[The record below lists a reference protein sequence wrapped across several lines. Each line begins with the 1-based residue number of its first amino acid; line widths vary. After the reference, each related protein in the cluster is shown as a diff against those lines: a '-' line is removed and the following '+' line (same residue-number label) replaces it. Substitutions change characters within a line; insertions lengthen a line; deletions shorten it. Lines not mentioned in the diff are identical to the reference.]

1 MSSVI
6 KSDFF
11 FELSEDQ
18 IAKYPL
24 EKRDQSKLLR
34 FKDGQITHH
43 QFADISSII
52 PHDSIL
58 VMNNAKVIPAR
69 LYFRRATGA
78 LIEVLLLEP
87 FLPSS
92 YEKSFASNRSC
103 QWKCMIGNI
112 KKWKEGEYLDLSNQS
127 ELIRA
132 KLINK
137 LDRIIELTWTN
148 EQTFTEIIQ
157 KIGELPLPPY
167 LNRKTEYSD
176 RSSYQTVFAKN
187 EGSVAAP
194 TAGLHFTENILED
207 LENRG
212 IKIEEVT
219 LHVGAGTFL
228 PIKEENVINHE
239 MHREHFEVN
248 LDTINT
254 LINYEKR
261 FAVGTTSLRV
271 LESLYWIGIQL
282 KQGNES
288 FFISKLEP
296 YKKRQELSYE
306 DSLLAIQ
313 SYMQSHKKMNIKAA
327 TEILILPHYPLKS
340 ICGLITNFHLPESTL
355 LMLIASLV
363 GEKWREI
370 YETAKMENYRFLSYG
385 DSSILFKNSYYDE
398 NSS

>member
-1 MSSVI
+1 
-6 KSDFF
+6 
-11 FELSEDQ
+11 
-18 IAKYPL
+18 
-24 EKRDQSKLLR
+24 
-34 FKDGQITHH
+34 
-43 QFADISSII
+43 
-52 PHDSIL
+52 
-58 VMNNAKVIPAR
+58 
-69 LYFRRATGA
+69 
-78 LIEVLLLEP
+78 
-87 FLPSS
+87 
-92 YEKSFASNRSC
+92 
-103 QWKCMIGNI
+103 MIGNI

-398 NSS
+398 N